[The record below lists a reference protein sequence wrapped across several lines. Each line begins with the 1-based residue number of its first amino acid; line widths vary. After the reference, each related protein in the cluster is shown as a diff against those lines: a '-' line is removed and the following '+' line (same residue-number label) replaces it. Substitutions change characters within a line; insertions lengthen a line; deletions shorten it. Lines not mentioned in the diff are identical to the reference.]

1 VTRVDVRGRFI
12 GEPIEVD
19 TATMVPSGG
28 GGPSCPGSFRWRGR
42 AYHVARVLETGRRLS
57 PDGYVRQHRFRVV
70 TAEGM
75 VCVIACDRKVRRG
88 ANPWQMLVVEESL
101 RDR

>member
-1 VTRVDVRGRFI
+1 MKPQGRFI
-12 GEPIEVD
+12 GEPIEVE
-19 TATMVPSGG
+19 ASSIAPGALASGG
-28 GGPSCPGSFRWRGR
+28 PACPARFAWRGR
-42 AYHVARVLETGRRLS
+42 EYHVARVLETGRRLS